1 MENNFRQLLIINTG
15 PGQGQAYVLQDA
27 VSTLGRTPDN
37 TIVIDSPRISRH
49 HAQIRL
55 LPEGAVIEDMGST
68 NGTQINDRPLT
79 GPHRLVHG
87 DIVALADYITFR
99 YETEAT
105 VRTERLPS
113 SPSESATQVMSD
125 VPVYPEVTPPPPPP
139 SYQESYPQYEPEP
152 EAPAYAAQPITLEP
166 QAPEKPKRSK
176 WTFIII
182 AILVILICVCLAV
195 AIYLWFA
202 PVEFWE
208 QVFQMFNIPLP
219 Q

>member
-1 MENNFRQLLIINTG
+1 MESNFRQLLIVNTG

-68 NGTQINDRPLT
+68 NGTQVNDRPLT
-79 GPHRLVHG
+79 GPRRLAHG
-87 DIVALADYITFR
+87 DIIALADYITFR
-99 YETEAT
+99 YETEAPA
-105 VRTERLPS
+105 RTERLPS
-113 SPSESATQVMSD
+113 SSSPEGATQVMTD
-125 VPVYPEVTPPPPPP
+125 VPVYSDVAPPPPPP
-139 SYQESYPQYEPEP
+139 SYQEPYAQYDAAPEP
-152 EAPAYAAQPITLEP
+152 AYTPQPVTLEP

-176 WTFIII
+176 WVFIIV
-182 AILVILICVCLAV
+182 ALLVVLICVCLAV